1 MNTNSHL
8 TRRQFVAASSKT
20 LALGAALA
28 GSPAINVLGAN
39 EKIHLGFIGVGSR
52 GFDHFKQFQAMSDVE
67 LVAAADAA
75 RPKLDRAKAAAP
87 HLRTYSDYRLLLESK
102 DVDAVVVS
110 SPDHWHA
117 IHTIHACQAG
127 KDVYVEKPLGHNIR
141 EGRAMVRAARK
152 YHRVVQLGTQ
162 QRSGP
167 TWIEA
172 VQRIQSDEFGKISLV
187 RTWNCWG
194 LDSVHADMGNPPDS
208 DPPPGVDYDQWL
220 GPAPSRPFNPRHFD
234 FYFYYHWVYSGG
246 MLSAWGVHLF
256 DVVTWAM
263 GPTINAVTTTGG
275 KFVFKDARDTPDT
288 AAVLFEC
295 PSYVWTYEVRHGNG
309 KDPWR
314 EMDHGIEF
322 YGTKASLRINRRGY
336 TVFLEDARSEPLRV
350 PDRGLD
356 TPHKRNWLECIRS
369 RQRPNSDVELG
380 HLGSIPGHLGN
391 IAYRVGRRILWDGQN
406 ETIPNDS
413 EAAALLGRTYRAPY
427 LLPEIDSAAG

>member
-1 MNTNSHL
+1 MKTASQL
-8 TRRQFVAASSKT
+8 TRREFVAASSKT

-28 GSPAINVLGAN
+28 TGPVLNVLGAN
-39 EKIHLGFIGVGSR
+39 DKIRLGFIGVGGR

-67 LVAAADAA
+67 LVAAADASQA
-75 RPKLDRAKAAAP
+75 KLDRAKAAAP
-87 HLRTYSDYRLLLESK
+87 QIRTYKDYRQLLESK
-102 DVDAVVVS
+102 DIDAVVIS
-110 SPDHWHA
+110 TPDHWHA
-117 IHTIHACQAG
+117 IQTIHACQAG

-152 YHRVVQLGTQ
+152 YDRVVQLGTQ

-172 VQRIQSDEFGKISLV
+172 VERIKSGEFGKISLV

-194 LDSVHADMGNPPDS
+194 LESIHADMGNPPDS
-208 DPPPGVDYDQWL
+208 DPPPGVDYDLWL

-234 FYFYYHWVYSGG
+234 FYFYYHWAYSGG

-263 GPTINAVTTTGG
+263 GPTINAVTTVGG
-275 KFVFKDARDTPDT
+275 KFVFNDARETPDT
-288 AAVLFEC
+288 AAVTFEC
-295 PSYVWTYEVRHGNG
+295 PGYVWTYELRHGNG
-309 KDPWR
+309 KDPWG

-336 TVFLEDARSEPLRV
+336 TVFLEDARSEPLKV
-350 PDRGLD
+350 QDRGQD
-356 TPHKRNWLECIRS
+356 TQHKRNWLECIRS
-369 RQRPNSDVELG
+369 RKRPNADVELG

-391 IAYRVGRRILWDGQN
+391 IAYRVGRRIIWDGQN
-406 ETIPNDS
+406 ETIPNDPD
-413 EAAALLGRTYRAPY
+413 ATALLGRTYRAPY
-427 LLPEIDSAAG
+427 LLPEV